1 MTLLATVD
9 DCSTVAGVG
18 VGAGADAGVVTLL
31 ATVDDCSSVAAQVHC
46 ETSVVAVR
54 PIDTLPPA
62 SNALS
67 RFS

>member
-1 MTLLATVD
+1 MLKTLRRSV
-9 DCSTVAGVG
+9 VG
-18 VGAGADAGVVTLL
+18 CIWGTMALL

>member
-1 MTLLATVD
+1 M
-9 DCSTVAGVG
+9 
-18 VGAGADAGVVTLL
+18 L